1 LIRGGLAVLGKT
13 DLMSAAKLPMSAKIG
28 FGLGDYGFNLVWSGT
43 GLFLMYVYTDVFGVS
58 PTIAGAVYALA
69 LVWDA
74 VTDPVMGVIA
84 DRTRTKWG
92 RYRPWIALG
101 ALPLGASYALAYWN
115 PGFTGVALIAWI
127 AFTHCFLRTAYTVA
141 SIPFSSL
148 QARLSNDA
156 NERTTLAGFRMIGAA
171 SGGLTVALLTPL
183 FVHSIAPGDEAR
195 GYLLAAI
202 AAGIL
207 CVLIL
212 GYVVMVMREPAE
224 TGPAPTPEPMWR
236 DVGAFFEQLVKNGP
250 LAQVFLVIMT
260 VSIAVTMFGKNV
272 LYYFKYVLEAPQLAT
287 FALIA
292 TPVMMLFLV
301 PVWALL
307 AQKTSKRIAWMIG
320 ATISVIG
327 FAAFYFNPSKDPAI
341 VFAIIAV
348 IAVGGSSFGVLFWS
362 MLPDTVEWGEAK
374 LGVRHEAKVF
384 GFASFAQKAAL
395 GINALLLGLMLDG
408 VGYVANTEQT
418 PQAIQGIVAMMAL
431 IPLAGVIVSMLILW
445 TYPIDAKRHAELRA
459 EIAARAAFVSKSPAS

>member
-1 LIRGGLAVLGKT
+1 
-13 DLMSAAKLPMSAKIG
+13 MSAGKLPLSAKLG

-43 GLFLMYVYTDVFGVS
+43 GLFLMYVYTDVFGVA
-58 PTIAGAVYALA
+58 PTVAGAVYALA

-74 VTDPVMGVIA
+74 VTDPMMGVIA

-101 ALPLGASYALAYWN
+101 ALPLGISYALAYWN
-115 PGFTGVALIAWI
+115 PGFTGMALIVWI

-171 SGGLTVALLTPL
+171 SGGLTVAILTPL
-183 FVHSIAPGDEAR
+183 FVQTLSPGDEAR
-195 GYLLAAI
+195 GYLLAAM
-202 AAGIL
+202 AAGAL

-212 GYVVMVMREPAE
+212 GYVVAVMREPAE
-224 TGPAPTPEPMWR
+224 DGPAPTPEPMWR
-236 DVGAFFEQLVKNGP
+236 DVGAFFEQLFKNGP

-272 LYYFKYVLEAPQLAT
+272 LYYFKYVMNAPALAT
-287 FALIA
+287 YALIA
-292 TPVMMLFLV
+292 TPIAMLVLV

-307 AQKTSKRIAWMIG
+307 AQKTSKRLAWMIG
-320 ATISVIG
+320 GTIAAIG
-327 FAAFYFNPSKDPAI
+327 FAAFYLNPYRADPAA
-341 VFAIIAV
+341 VFTIIAV

-395 GINALLLGLMLDG
+395 GVNALLLGVMLDS
-408 VGYVANTEQT
+408 VGYVANTELAPKT
-418 PQAIQGIVAMMAL
+418 IEGIVAMMAL

-445 TYPIDAKRHAELRA
+445 SYPIDAKRHAELRA
-459 EIAARAAFVSKSPAS
+459 EIAARAAKAPA